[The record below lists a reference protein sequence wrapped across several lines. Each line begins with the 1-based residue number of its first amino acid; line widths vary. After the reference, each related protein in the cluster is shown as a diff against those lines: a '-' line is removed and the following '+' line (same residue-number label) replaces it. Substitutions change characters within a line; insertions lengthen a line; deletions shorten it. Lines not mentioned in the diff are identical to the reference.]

1 MTRRQLKVGYFT
13 LTALNTLA
21 NSYYFTYLFFFLRD
35 RFGFGDRQ
43 NLWVSALHG
52 FIYIFSA
59 WQCGRFA
66 QRRGFLTS
74 IKIGFGG
81 LTLIMIATSLLDSV
95 TGILCALAGYS
106 VVLLFTWPA
115 LEAIVSENETPAGVQ
130 HNVGIYNCTWAGGA
144 ALAYFSGGALYE
156 ALGRRAVFQLPAA
169 LFLIQFIFA
178 VALSHAA
185 RSVSSPKRE
194 PLPNQP
200 HQPEAVPGSRKL
212 SPQIFMKMAW
222 LANPFAYMALNTIWP
237 VMPGLA
243 RKFSLSPAEVGLFC
257 SVWLLG
263 RFVAFALLWRWTR
276 WHYRF
281 RWLACAF
288 AVLIAAFLMMLLAS
302 RLWIVVLSQVFLGLA
317 AGFIYY
323 SSLFYSMDVGEG
335 SAEHGGFHEAAI
347 GVGICAGPA
356 VGAATLTLFPQ
367 QPNAGVLAI
376 SGLLLLGLISLFG
389 LWGKAQLTRSE
400 ARG

>member
-1 MTRRQLKVGYFT
+1 MTQRQLKISYFT

-35 RFGFGDRQ
+35 RFGFGDRE

-59 WQCGRFA
+59 WQGGKFA
-66 QRRGFLTS
+66 QRHGFLTS
-74 IKIGFGG
+74 IKVGFGG
-81 LTLIMIATSLLDSV
+81 LALIMVANMLLDSV
-95 TGILCALAGYS
+95 AGILCALIGYS

-115 LEAIVSENETPAGVQ
+115 LEALVSTNETPAGVQ

-144 ALAYFSGGALYE
+144 ALAYFTGGALYE
-156 ALGRRAVFQLPAA
+156 AFGRGAVFQLPAV
-169 LFLIQFIFA
+169 LFLGQFIFA
-178 VALSHAA
+178 VLLSRRAQPITA
-185 RSVSSPKRE
+185 PKME
-194 PLPNQP
+194 PPPIPP
-200 HQPEAVPGSRKL
+200 HQPEAVPGSQKL
-212 SPQIFMKMAW
+212 SPKTFMKMAW
-222 LANPFAYMALNTIWP
+222 LANPFAYMALNTLWP

-243 RKFSLSPAEVGLFC
+243 VKFSLSPAQVGLFC

-281 RWLACAF
+281 RWLASAF
-288 AVLIAAFLMMLLAS
+288 AILIAAFLMMLLAN

-356 VGAATLTLFPQ
+356 VGAATLTLFPGQ
-367 QPNAGVLAI
+367 HHAGVLSI
-376 SGLLLLGLISLFG
+376 SVLLLLGLVSLFG
-389 LWGKAQLTRSE
+389 LWAKARWTRDRANS
-400 ARG
+400 